1 MSVYKVK
8 TFGRFARRHRVGDQ
22 ALVVAAQRVRTGQF
36 DADLGGG
43 LYKQRVARNGGGKS
57 GGFRTLLSYRAGGH
71 VFFLYGFAKNQRANI
86 DDDEETTLKRM
97 GKALGAYTQ
106 QALDFAVANGDLEEV
121 SDGAEENDESGA

>member
-1 MSVYKVK
+1 MQTLAAAS
-8 TFGRFARRHRVGDQ
+8 TSNGSRGTAAASQ
-22 ALVVAAQRVRTGQF
+22 A
-36 DADLGGG
+36 D
-43 LYKQRVARNGGGKS
+43 S
-57 GGFRTLLSYRAGGH
+57 GTLLSYRAGGH